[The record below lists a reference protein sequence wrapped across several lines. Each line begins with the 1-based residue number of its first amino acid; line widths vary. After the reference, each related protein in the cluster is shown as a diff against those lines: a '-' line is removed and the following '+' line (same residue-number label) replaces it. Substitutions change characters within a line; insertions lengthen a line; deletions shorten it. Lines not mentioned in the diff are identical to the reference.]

1 MEVPKGEKR
10 NRKKPASLFKEIMA
24 GNPPNQGK
32 EIDIQLLK
40 ILSDTE
46 KMNPK
51 KSILRRIIQ

>member
-1 MEVPKGEKR
+1 MEVLKGEKR
-10 NRKKPASLFKEIMA
+10 KRKKPASLFKEIMA
-24 GNPPNQGK
+24 GNPQNQGK